1 MKLCTDVPEVW
12 EVLIRD
18 VMRMEGWDT
27 VLAYIRDMIGG
38 NGEKDL
44 MEG

>member
-12 EVLIRD
+12 DGLIRKA
-18 VMRMEGWDT
+18 MKIEGWDT
-27 VLAYIRDMIGG
+27 VSAYIRDPIRE
-38 NGEKDL
+38 NGEKAV